1 MTEAASAQ
9 PNYSI
14 LLPEGFVELPG
25 GEPTEAKLR
34 TLAGAVATR
43 FGLPADTEIDQGL
56 AATAAMLMTVGA
68 SSAAGGAHYTAAAV
82 YRSKRQPERPVMVLV
97 NCFFMDSAH
106 SSPHIA
112 VEGLEKYFGSRPD
125 TTAER
130 LRLPAGEAVVTRTA
144 TTDQVQVK
152 DSSVEI
158 TSHSITAWLPNPTG
172 AGILGVGVTSNN
184 TEDWDDIVDLAQGI
198 FQTVEWEQEEL
209 VH

>member
-1 MTEAASAQ
+1 MTEPASAQ

-97 NCFFMDSAH
+97 NCFFMASQHSA
-106 SSPHIA
+106 PHIA
-112 VEGLEKYFGSRPD
+112 VEGLEQYFGSRPD

-130 LRLPAGEAVVTRTA
+130 LRLPAGEAVVARTA
-144 TTDQVQVK
+144 TTNLLQVK

-172 AGILGVGVTSNN
+172 TGVLGVAVTSNN